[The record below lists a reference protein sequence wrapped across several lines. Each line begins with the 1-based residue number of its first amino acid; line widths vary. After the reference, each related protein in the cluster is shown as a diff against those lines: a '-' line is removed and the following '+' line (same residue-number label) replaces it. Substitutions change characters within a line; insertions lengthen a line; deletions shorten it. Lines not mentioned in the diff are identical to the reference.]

1 MPEANEIYWSDNEE
15 DWRAE
20 SLCELLNGND
30 NLKAGDSVWF
40 GKAIAP
46 SPLAFIS
53 ADRIVEQMGEMA
65 YEEYGEHADDYPIVV
80 AAAKDALD
88 AFLSKWVTDNCPAH
102 FFRITEVT
110 EHILTAEEVS

>member
-1 MPEANEIYWSDNEE
+1 MPEVNEIYWSENEE
-15 DWRAE
+15 DWHAE

-40 GKAIAP
+40 GKAANP

-53 ADRIVEQMGEMA
+53 ADRIIEQMGEMA
-65 YEEYGEHADDYPIVV
+65 CEEYGEHADDYPIVV